1 MNMMINFNEIKTP
14 SNLVSLFRFLLA
26 IPTYFLL
33 NNSLIV
39 NPNLRWIVFGI
50 LAIAYLSDILDGYL
64 ARKYNQITE
73 MGKIIDPL
81 ADKFFVIILVIQL
94 FRQNLLPLESLFVFL
109 ARDVIIFLGGILVQ
123 NRIKKVLPSNMLGKI
138 TVFTIGIFIIIIV
151 LGGGKNSFPFVFMYY
166 TTIVLSIASVIG
178 YGIRGLEYI
187 NWGKNGIFRKN

>member
-1 MNMMINFNEIKTP
+1 MNTMINFNEIKTP
-14 SNLVSLFRFLLA
+14 SNLVSLFRLLLA

-33 NNSLIV
+33 NNSLVV
-39 NPNLRWIVFGI
+39 NPELRWIIFSI
-50 LAIAYLSDILDGYL
+50 LTVAFLSDILDGYL

-73 MGKIIDPL
+73 MGKVIDPL
-81 ADKFFVIILVIQL
+81 ADKVFVILLVIQL
-94 FRQNLLPLESLFVFL
+94 FRQNLLPIESLIIFL
-109 ARDVIIFLGGILVQ
+109 ARDVIIFFGGILVQ
-123 NRIKKVLPSNMLGKI
+123 NKIKKVLPSNMLGKI

-178 YGIRGLEYI
+178 YGIRGMEYI

>member
-1 MNMMINFNEIKTP
+1 MNTMINFKEIKTP
-14 SNLVSLFRFLLA
+14 SNLVSLFRLLLA

-33 NNSLIV
+33 NNSLVV
-39 NPNLRWIVFGI
+39 NPELRLIVFGI
-50 LAIAYLSDILDGYL
+50 LAVAYLSDILDGYL

-81 ADKFFVIILVIQL
+81 ADKVFVILLVIQL
-94 FRQNLLPLESLFVFL
+94 FRQNLLPIESL
-109 ARDVIIFLGGILVQ
+109 IIFLSRDILIFFGGIFVQ
-123 NRIKKVLPSNMLGKI
+123 NKIKKVLPSNMLGKI

-151 LGGGKNSFPFVFMYY
+151 LGAGKNNFPFVFMYY

-178 YGIRGLEYI
+178 YGIRGMESI